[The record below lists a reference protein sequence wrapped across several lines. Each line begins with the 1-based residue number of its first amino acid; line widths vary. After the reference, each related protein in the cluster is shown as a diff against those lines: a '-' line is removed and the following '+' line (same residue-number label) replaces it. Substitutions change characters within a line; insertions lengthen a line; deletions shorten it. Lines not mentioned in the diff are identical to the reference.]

1 VQKDA
6 IFTQTKIEL
15 LQNLLEKGSSKML
28 RRNLLEKGSSKVNFL
43 EKGSSKVNF

>member
-28 RRNLLEKGSSKVNFL
+28 RRNLLEKGSSKVNF
-43 EKGSSKVNF
+43 